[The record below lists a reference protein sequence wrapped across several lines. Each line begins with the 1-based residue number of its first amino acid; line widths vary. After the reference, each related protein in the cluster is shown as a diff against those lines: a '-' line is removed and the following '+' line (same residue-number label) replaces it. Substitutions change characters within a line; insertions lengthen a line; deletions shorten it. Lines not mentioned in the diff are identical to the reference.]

1 MAGAERR
8 PLLTLHFFFFCPS
21 SPLPFY
27 VTSLRATDLSPTA
40 KLHREAPS
48 HATLADAPGA
58 TTGVSVGARGP
69 ASLSL
74 SLSVSVS
81 LPFDR
86 REAAPCL
93 CTVSLY
99 RLTPYRLSA
108 TALAAPSA
116 LASAP
121 GPCPTT
127 RRVECARHCASWHD
141 ATTTATFVMCRR
153 RRTGLSGLNGV
164 LESCPLPRASPSGV
178 DQWISR
184 IRQPCHRAVAPGP
197 PSSLRVASP

>member
-8 PLLTLHFFFFCPS
+8 PLLTLHFFFCPS

-27 VTSLRATDLSPTA
+27 VTSLRATDLGPTA

-74 SLSVSVS
+74 CLSPVS

-99 RLTPYRLSA
+99 RLTLYRLSA

-121 GPCPTT
+121 APCPTRTT
-127 RRVECARHCASWHD
+127 RRVECGRHCCVSVCVCASWQYVLCVEWHEG
-141 ATTTATFVMCRR
+141 
-153 RRTGLSGLNGV
+153 TGLWKLWI
-164 LESCPLPRASPSGV
+164 ESRV
-178 DQWISR
+178 DST
-184 IRQPCHRAVAPGP
+184 
-197 PSSLRVASP
+197 LD